1 MWFILRAIFLRLLRV
16 KLSSMLKA
24 GIVGLPNVGKSTLF
38 NALVANAQAQAA
50 NFPFCTIEPNVGS
63 VAVPDE
69 RLNLLSELSSSK
81 DVIPTRIEFVDIAG
95 LVKGASE
102 GEGLGNQF
110 LANIREVDAIVHV
123 VRCFED
129 QDVIHVSGSV
139 GPTRDAEVIKIELG
153 LADLSQIEK
162 RRERLKKQIRT
173 SNDAKAEDEV
183 LEKIQLVLEAGGC
196 ASSVDLDDESKKLI
210 KPLGLLTAKPIIYA
224 TNVAEE
230 DLADGNEYCEEM
242 VELAQ
247 NEEAEVIRISAQVE
261 SELSDLGD
269 SEQMDYLESLGVNEG
284 GLKSLI
290 RATYRLLGLRTYF
303 TTGEKETRAWTIKEG
318 MTAPNAA
325 GVIHTD
331 FERGFIRAQTIG
343 CERLL
348 EAGSLATAR
357 NRGWLRSEGKEYV
370 VKEGDVMEFLFNV

>member
-247 NEEAEVIRISAQVE
+247 NEDAEVIRISAQVE